1 MIYSK
6 LNPIIKDSI
15 SNIYEQEAFSYIN
28 LTKPYHT
35 KLKDIIVNFKFVEN
49 IFATVSETGTPST
62 GGGTGSGTGGTTG
75 GTSGNIPTNLLDNIN
90 VQVGDS
96 IISTIGFILDYNKSE
111 FVDDY
116 GKPLKLLN
124 KYNKVDYGFA
134 MVPLGADHLGA
145 SLDHTVIGDSY
156 DMLKSTFDYN
166 QNNNDTTIKT
176 SITEHLLIDT
186 SRTLVLGFD
195 YKSYDTDKFDTI
207 DTDGV
212 TLPTLKVFVH
222 TDTCGD
228 ESFIWG
234 GLDTDIF
241 HKFFTELDGDNL
253 ELPRTLPPFDT
264 DIFEKMFKN

>member
-15 SNIYEQEAFSYIN
+15 SHIYEKEVLSYIH

-35 KLKDIIVNFKFVEN
+35 KLKEVIVNFKFVEN
-49 IFATVSETGTPST
+49 IMTYIDENGHLPISKPLKPTGPVD
-62 GGGTGSGTGGTTG
+62 TT
-75 GTSGNIPTNLLDNIN
+75 SNLLDNIN
-90 VQVGDS
+90 VLVSDN

-116 GKPLKLLN
+116 GKPLKLVD
-124 KYNKVDYGFA
+124 KYKKIDYGYGIQPFGID
-134 MVPLGADHLGA
+134 PLGA
-145 SLDHTVIGDSY
+145 SLEHNNIGDVY
-156 DMLKSTFDYN
+156 DMLHPTYDYN

-176 SITEHLLIDT
+176 SITEKLVIDT

-207 DTDGV
+207 DTTGV
-212 TLPTLKVFVH
+212 SLPPLKVFVH
-222 TDTCGD
+222 SDTCGD
-228 ESFIWG
+228 ESFVWG

-241 HKFFTELDGDNL
+241 HKFFTDLDGDNL

-264 DIFEKMFKN
+264 DIFEKMFKG

>member
-15 SNIYEQEAFSYIN
+15 TDFYEKSVISYIN

-49 IFATVSETGTPST
+49 INAIIDETGQPPVDTIVP
-62 GGGTGSGTGGTTG
+62 GTIGPVNLFDTI
-75 GTSGNIPTNLLDNIN
+75 NALTNDN
-90 VQVGDS
+90 
-96 IISTIGFILDYNKSE
+96 IISTIGFILDYNKTE
-111 FVDDY
+111 YVDDY
-116 GKPLKLLN
+116 GQPLKLLS
-124 KYNKVDYGFA
+124 KYKKESYGYEIVPFGHS
-134 MVPLGADHLGA
+134 PLGAN
-145 SLDHTVIGDSY
+145 LDHTAIGDVY
-156 DMLKSTFDYN
+156 DMLHPTYEYN

-176 SITEHLLIDT
+176 SIKERLIIDT

-195 YKSYDTDKFDTI
+195 YRPYDTDKYDTI
-207 DTDGV
+207 DTTGV
-212 TLPTLKVFVH
+212 TIPPPKVFVH
-222 TDTCGD
+222 SDTCGD
-228 ESFIWG
+228 ESFVWG

-241 HKFFTELDGDNL
+241 HKFFTDWDTDTL

>member
-6 LNPIIKDSI
+6 LNPITKDI
-15 SNIYEQEAFSYIN
+15 ITDFYEKSVISYIN

-49 IFATVSETGTPST
+49 INTIIDESGQPPSDDILNP
-62 GGGTGSGTGGTTG
+62 GGGTAAV
-75 GTSGNIPTNLLDNIN
+75 NLFDNIMALTN
-90 VQVGDS
+90 DN
-96 IISTIGFILDYNKSE
+96 IISTIGFILDYNKTE
-111 FVDDY
+111 YIDDY
-116 GKPLKLLN
+116 GNPLQLLS
-124 KYNKVDYGFA
+124 KYKNESYGYEVVPFGHA
-134 MVPLGADHLGA
+134 PLGADL
-145 SLDHTVIGDSY
+145 SHTAIGNVY
-156 DMLKSTFDYN
+156 DMLHPTYEYH

-176 SITEHLLIDT
+176 SIKEHLIIDT

-195 YKSYDTDKFDTI
+195 YKPYDTDKYDTI
-207 DTDGV
+207 DINGV
-212 TLPTLKVFVH
+212 TIPPPKVFVH

>member
-49 IFATVSETGTPST
+49 IFATVSETGKPST
-62 GGGTGSGTGGTTG
+62 GVTTGGT
-75 GTSGNIPTNLLDNIN
+75 GTSGNIQPNLLDNVNI
-90 VQVGDS
+90 QVGDR

-116 GKPLKLLN
+116 GKPLKLN
-124 KYNKVDYGFA
+124 AKYNKVDYGFA

-145 SLDHTVIGDSY
+145 SLDHTSIGDAY

-176 SITEHLLIDT
+176 SITEHLIIDT

-207 DTDGV
+207 DTTGI
-212 TLPTLKVFVH
+212 TLPALKVFVH
-222 TDTCGD
+222 SDTCGD
-228 ESFIWG
+228 GGFVWG

-253 ELPRTLPPFDT
+253 ELPRTLPPFDS